1 MNRYQQAMILLFFLF
16 FWNGKDIINQAV
28 AQSKTGTPF
37 GHQFI
42 FEMVTTQKRTMIS
55 EPVIVGVSDTA
66 IYRIFDRFKQN
77 TKNGLVQSA
86 PKTPLLLG
94 VKLNPS
100 LVKYFSAMI
109 QSISKEYQSF
119 IISDSTDAVLIA
131 MGINS
136 TNVKDYSY
144 HVVENDSIEIV
155 PWSPIPKLAK
165 EYGAK
170 AAYGFLGKYNA
181 PGKRIMIEVVNR
193 KNYHI
198 RDGVIFDWRVNFR
211 PIVTQIT
218 VDVPNGYFN
227 LAYTNINRGYATR
240 FDPKTE
246 LPLNLKFPV
255 DSVERLVLK
264 FKKQETLVQAVY
276 LVKSLNGK
284 RDTSRIDFVD
294 QYGYFSLEAEHFAKP
309 GHYELLV
316 KQQEKVPIWDDTK
329 MVKIPFDV
337 LLAPVFANRFSFQ
350 QLVIYLGAALVAFIL
365 LLIGFQYYN
374 KQKLLKV
381 QQQRQTAQLKLKTI
395 RSQLNPHFMFNALSS
410 IQNLMNKNELLPA
423 NHYLSKFAGLTR
435 KILTN
440 SEQEMISLQEEIQL
454 TEEYLQMEQLRFG
467 FQYQLEIDANID
479 VANIEIPTLL
489 LQPFIENAIKHGITL
504 LKEKG
509 RILIGIAQQD
519 SNLILKIND
528 NGKGFNPTPKNH
540 HELSFGLKLSQ
551 ERIALLN
558 QIYKDQPTLLQINSI
573 PGNTTISI
581 TLTHWI

>member
-1 MNRYQQAMILLFFLF
+1 MSPYRHLKILLLFVFL
-16 FWNGKDIINQAV
+16 WIGNSSIDQAI

-37 GHQFI
+37 GDEFI
-42 FEMVTTQKRTMIS
+42 FEMVTTRKQNMIR

-66 IYRIFDRFKQN
+66 VYRIFDRFKKD
-77 TKNGLVQSA
+77 TKNGLVQST

-94 VKLNPS
+94 VKLNPL
-100 LVKYFSAMI
+100 LVKYFSATV

-170 AAYGFLGKYNA
+170 QAYGFLGKYNA
-181 PGKRIMIEVVNR
+181 PGKRLMIEVINR

-198 RDGVIFDWRVNFR
+198 RDGVIFDWRVNFK

-218 VDVPNGYFN
+218 VDVPKGYFN
-227 LAYTNINRGYATR
+227 LAYTNLNRGYATR
-240 FDPKTE
+240 FDQQTG
-246 LPLNLKFPV
+246 LPLNFKFPV
-255 DSVERLVLK
+255 DSVERLVFK

-294 QYGYFSLEAEHFAKP
+294 QYSYFSLESEHFAKP
-309 GHYELLV
+309 GHYEIIV
-316 KQQEKVPIWDDTK
+316 KQQEKVPIWDDSK

-337 LLAPVFANRFSFQ
+337 LPAPAFANRFSLQ
-350 QLVIYLGAALVAFIL
+350 QLLLYLGGAVFGFIL
-365 LLIGFQYYN
+365 LLVGFLYYG
-374 KQKLLKV
+374 KQRLLKV
-381 QQQRQTAQLKLKTI
+381 QQQQQTAQLKLKTI

-435 KILTN
+435 KVLNN

-454 TEEYLQMEQLRFG
+454 TEDYLQMEQLRFG
-467 FQYQLEIDANID
+467 FQYQLEIDPKID
-479 VANIEIPTLL
+479 TDNIEVPPLL

-509 RILIGIAQQD
+509 KILITISLQGK
-519 SNLILKIND
+519 NLSLKIND
-528 NGKGFNPTPKNH
+528 NGKGFDVNEQGGKS
-540 HELSFGLKLSQ
+540 SFGLKLSQ

-558 QIYKDQPTLLQINSI
+558 QIYKEQPTLLTVSSTT
-573 PGNTTISI
+573 GNTTISL
-581 TLTHWI
+581 TLTNWI